1 MSYMIGKGD
10 KEEIHIGIFDS
21 GVGGL
26 SVWREILKIMP
37 YAHFSYLS
45 DAAYCPYGPRPA
57 EEVIERGRVIT
68 KFLLEQ
74 GADIIVVACNTATAA
89 AIDTLRAEFDI
100 PFIGMEPA
108 IKPAVIESKSG
119 VVGVLA
125 TKGTFGGRLYNS
137 TLRKYAS
144 DVKVIEQ
151 IGDGLVELV
160 ERGKCEG
167 SEVNAL
173 LRRYVIPMLNEG
185 ADHIVLGCTHYPFL
199 SEEIKKI
206 VEEKALIV
214 DPAPAVAKHLLD
226 IVSERFGV
234 YEKRSETDLASRTDF
249 YSTGELNV
257 LRILANS
264 IVPGIPENRYF
275 LVRIP

>member
-1 MSYMIGKGD
+1 MRNVK

-26 SVWREILKIMP
+26 SVWRVILKIMP
-37 YAHFSYLS
+37 YARFSYLS
-45 DAAYCPYGPRPA
+45 DAAYCPYGPRSA
-57 EEVIERGRVIT
+57 EEIIERGRVIT
-68 KFLLEQ
+68 KFLLKL
-74 GADIIVVACNTATAA
+74 GTDIIVVACNTATAA

-108 IKPAVIESKSG
+108 VKPAVIESKSG

-144 DVKVIEQ
+144 DVKVMEQ

-160 ERGKCEG
+160 ESGKCEG
-167 SEVNAL
+167 SEVNSL
-173 LRRYVIPMLNEG
+173 LRRYIIPMLNEG

-199 SEEIKKI
+199 AEEIRKI
-206 VEEKALIV
+206 VGEKALIV

-226 IVSERFGV
+226 IVSERFSG
-234 YEKRSETDLASRTDF
+234 YEKEFGTDLASRTDF
-249 YSTGELNV
+249 YSTGELSV
-257 LRILANS
+257 LKILANS
-264 IVPGIPENRYF
+264 IVPGIQENKYS
-275 LVRIP
+275 LVKV